1 MINLAVLMTCHNRRE
16 KTIKCLK
23 ALFNQVDSN
32 NIRIKVFLVDDGS
45 TDKTSKEVTN
55 LFPEVVIIQG
65 NGNLFW
71 ARGMALAWKKSL
83 KSEEIFNYYLWLNDD
98 TFLYNTAIK
107 QLLDT
112 QIDKNDIVTGSV
124 CDPDT
129 KLRSYGGTI
138 FTNRFL
144 TPFKYEIVDI
154 NGKPQKIDTFNGNV
168 VLIPHSV
175 YEKIGIIDN
184 YFEHAFADVEYSLR
198 ALKHDINI
206 LLSAQHIAECE
217 RDKVDHDKIIN
228 TTLFKKI
235 LNLFK
240 RKEKPLKSW
249 FRLCY
254 KYGGILWPIH
264 FLVGYIK
271 SIITILYKHKY
282 LNKN

>member
-1 MINLAVLMTCHNRRE
+1 MINFAVLMTCHNRKE

-23 ALFNQVDSN
+23 ALFDQVDIN

-45 TDKTSKEVTN
+45 TDKTSEEVIN
-55 LFPEVVIIQG
+55 LFPEVVTIQG

-71 ARGMALAWKKSL
+71 ARGVALAWKESL
-83 KSEEIFNYYLWLNDD
+83 KSKEIFDYYLWLNDD

-154 NGKPQKIDTFNGNV
+154 NGKPQKIATFNGNA

-184 YFEHAFADVEYSLR
+184 YFEHAYADVEYSLR
-198 ALKHDINI
+198 ALKHDIQI
-206 LLSAQHIAECE
+206 LLTAKHIAECK
-217 RDKVDHDKIIN
+217 RDNVDHNKIIN
-228 TTLFKKI
+228 ITLLKKI
-235 LNLFK
+235 LKLFG

-254 KYGGILWPIH
+254 KYGGVLWPIH
-264 FLVGYIK
+264 FVIGYIK
-271 SIITILYKHKY
+271 SILKILLEHKY
-282 LNKN
+282 LKKD

>member
-45 TDKTSKEVTN
+45 TDKTSEEVTN
-55 LFPEVVIIQG
+55 LFPEVVTIQG

-71 ARGMALAWKKSL
+71 ARGVALAWKESL
-83 KSEEIFNYYLWLNDD
+83 KSKEIFDYYLWLNDD

>member
-23 ALFNQVDSN
+23 ALFDQVDINS
-32 NIRIKVFLVDDGS
+32 IRIKVFLVDDGS
-45 TDKTSKEVTN
+45 TDKTSEEVIN
-55 LFPEVVIIQG
+55 LFPEVVTIQG

-71 ARGMALAWKKSL
+71 ARGVALAWKESL
-83 KSEEIFNYYLWLNDD
+83 KSKEIFDYYLWLNDD

-154 NGKPQKIDTFNGNV
+154 NGKPQKIATFNGNV

-175 YEKIGIIDN
+175 YDKIGIIDN
-184 YFEHAFADVEYSLR
+184 YFEHAYADVEYSLR
-198 ALKHDINI
+198 AAKHDIQI
-206 LLSAQHIAECE
+206 LLTAKHIAECK
-217 RDKVDHDKIIN
+217 RDKVDHNKIIN
-228 TTLFKKI
+228 ITLLKKI
-235 LNLFK
+235 LKLFG

-254 KYGGILWPIH
+254 KYGAILWPIH
-264 FLVGYIK
+264 FFIGYIK
-271 SIITILYKHKY
+271 SIITILCKHKY
-282 LNKN
+282 FKKN

>member
-1 MINLAVLMTCHNRRE
+1 MINLAVLITCHNRRA

-23 ALFNQVDSN
+23 ALFNQVDNN

-55 LFPEVVIIQG
+55 LFPEVVIIQE

-71 ARGMALAWKKSL
+71 ARGVALAWKESL
-83 KSEEIFNYYLWLNDD
+83 KSKEIFDYYLWLNDD

-144 TPFKYEIVDI
+144 RPFKYEIVDI

-175 YEKIGIIDN
+175 YDKIGIIDN
-184 YFEHAFADVEYSLR
+184 YFEHAYADVEYSLR
-198 ALKHDINI
+198 AAKHDIQI
-206 LLSAQHIAECE
+206 LLTAKHIAECK
-217 RDKVDHDKIIN
+217 RDNVDHNKIIN
-228 TTLFKKI
+228 ITLLKKI
-235 LNLFK
+235 LKLFG

-264 FLVGYIK
+264 FFIGYIK

-282 LNKN
+282 FKKN

>member
-1 MINLAVLMTCHNRRE
+1 MINLAVLITCHNRRA

-45 TDKTSKEVTN
+45 TDKTSNEVTE

-65 NGNLFW
+65 HGNLFW
-71 ARGMALAWKKSL
+71 ARGVALAWKESL
-83 KSEEIFNYYLWLNDD
+83 KSKETFDYYLWLNDD
-98 TFLYNTAIK
+98 TYLYDIALSELIK
-107 QLLDT
+107 T
-112 QIDKNDIVTGSV
+112 QVDKTEIIIGSV

-129 KLRSYGGTI
+129 KLRTYGGTK
-138 FTNRFL
+138 FTNKFL

-154 NGKPQKIDTFNGNV
+154 NGKPKKIDTFNGNV

-175 YEKIGIIDN
+175 YEKMGIIDN
-184 YFEHAFADVEYSLR
+184 YFEHAYADVEYSLR
-198 ALKHDINI
+198 ALKYDINI
-206 LLSAQHIAECE
+206 LLTAKHIAECK
-217 RDKVDHDKIIN
+217 RDKVDHDKMIN
-228 TTLFKKI
+228 TSLLKKI
-235 LNLFK
+235 LNLFN

-264 FLVGYIK
+264 FFIGYIK
-271 SIITILYKHKY
+271 SIITILCKHKY
-282 LNKN
+282 FNKN